1 MKILGY
7 NFNFNITPS
16 MKAAPKSKLIPADKD
31 LIMKIINSFADR
43 SRKDIDKWRT
53 AILVAEN
60 QEKPRRNVLQDLY
73 KDLKTDG
80 HFKAQ
85 IRMRKYATLNT
96 EFGIVDKN
104 GKPNEEATLLV
115 NQKWF
120 FQFLAYALDAVVYG
134 HTLIEFQE
142 FIDYKIKIDLVPRR
156 NVVPELKQ
164 LIPDLGN
171 DDFIDYSS
179 DDFKDWIIEIE
190 DDEDNF
196 GIMNDIV
203 PNLIWKRNVAQSW
216 AEFCEKFGMPMI
228 TAHTNTRDSK
238 EIDKIEFMLQQLGE
252 AATGV
257 FPTGTTVDIKEASR
271 TDAYQTYDNFIKFNK
286 EEISV
291 AIVGGTMLTNDG
303 SSRSQ
308 SEVHERNLDKKIAKA
323 DKRFVTF
330 LVNDVL
336 LPLLVN
342 QGYSFIKEDDKFQF
356 NLSHGLALD
365 KFWKITQGI
374 MKDFEVDEEWLGK
387 TFHVTIAGKKK
398 SNPQIK

>member
-7 NFNFNITPS
+7 NFNLNITPS
-16 MKAAPKSKLIPADKD
+16 MKDTPKSKLIPTDKD
-31 LIMKIINSFADR
+31 LIMKIVNSFADR

-120 FQFLAYALDAVVYG
+120 FQFLAYALDAIVYG

-142 FIDYKIKIDLVPRR
+142 FIDHKIKIDLVPRR

-171 DDFIDYSS
+171 DDFIDYSG
-179 DDFKDWIIEIE
+179 DDFKDWVIEIE

-216 AEFCEKFGMPMI
+216 AEFCEKFGMPMV

-252 AATGV
+252 ASTGV

-308 SEVHERNLDKKIAKA
+308 SEVHERNLDKKIAQA
-323 DKRFVTF
+323 DKRFISF

-374 MKDFEVDEEWLGK
+374 MKEYEVDDDWLGK

-398 SNPQIK
+398 PNPQIN